1 MAWHDLFRW
10 GRKSADTLELFRE
23 IYGRMWATKS
33 GRTVNL
39 DTAIQVSTVF
49 ACARVIGNG
58 MAQVPLKLMR
68 QQDRSRAPATDH
80 PLYQVLALRPNPWQT
95 SFEFRQLMSWHLEL
109 CGNFF
114 AVKIAPAGALRELI
128 PLDPTKVKVSRR
140 KDLSLAYGLTLDD
153 GMTRD
158 IPADSMWH
166 VRGPSWNSW
175 QGIYVLNAA
184 REAVGLAIAAEESQG
199 ALHRNGVRT
208 SGGWTVEGTLS
219 DDQQKMLVKWL
230 ERAHAGVDNVGKPFV
245 MDRAAKWVSTQMS
258 GVDAQHLET
267 RRFQIE
273 EICRAFGVMP
283 IMAGYT
289 DKAATYASAE
299 SMFLAHVM
307 HCLSPRWTALEQ
319 SMDANLLS
327 DRDRKEGLYFD
338 FVEEGMIRGS
348 VRDTKD
354 AILGY
359 VNGGILTPNEG
370 RALLDKNP
378 DADPAS
384 DKLRLPVNTVQD
396 PKKPP
401 PEEEG
406 ELVPA

>member
-1 MAWHDLFRW
+1 MAWRDLFRW

-23 IYGRMWATKS
+23 IYGRMWSTKS

-68 QQDRSRAPATDH
+68 RTGDTRLPATDH
-80 PLYQVLALRPNPWQT
+80 PLYDVLALRPNSWQT
-95 SFEFRQLMSWHLEL
+95 SFEFRQLMSWHIEL
-109 CGNFF
+109 CGNFYAF
-114 AVKIAPAGALRELI
+114 KNAPAGVVRELL
-128 PLDPTKVKVSRR
+128 PLDPTKVKVTRR
-140 KDLSLAYGLTLDD
+140 KDLSLAYELTLDD
-153 GMTRD
+153 GKTQPLD
-158 IPADSMWH
+158 AEDVWH

-175 QGIYVLNAA
+175 QGLYALNAA
-184 REAVGLAIAAEESQG
+184 REAVGLAIATEESQ
-199 ALHRNGVRT
+199 ASLHRNGVQST
-208 SGGWTVEGTLS
+208 GAWSVDGKLS
-219 DDQQKMLVKWL
+219 DLQQKQLVDWL
-230 ERAHAGVDNVGKPFV
+230 VREHVGPDNAGKPFV
-245 MDRAAKWVSTQMS
+245 MDRAAKWVNTQMT

-267 RRFQIE
+267 RRNQIE
-273 EICRAFGVMP
+273 EICRFFGVMP
-283 IMAGYT
+283 IMAGYS

-299 SMFLAHVM
+299 AMFLAHMM
-307 HCLSPRWTALEQ
+307 HCLSPRWTSYEQ
-319 SMDANLLS
+319 SMDANLLTE
-327 DRDRKEGLYFD
+327 RDRRDGLYFD

-384 DKLRLPVNTVQD
+384 NKLRIPVNTVND
-396 PKKPP
+396 PRKEKPD
-401 PEEEG
+401 EG
-406 ELVPA
+406 EPIPA